1 MNNAA
6 QRWQHAV
13 RLAPTEA
20 SLVGVV
26 GEYLEDIS
34 AEALARLPPA
44 ARPTAIRS
52 AEDIVALT
60 LQVAREELMFSGDA
74 ETAALLREML
84 SVLTEAAGRLASMSI
99 DARPPR
105 TPP

>member
-1 MNNAA
+1 MNSAA

-26 GEYLEDIS
+26 AEYLEDIP
-34 AEALARLPPA
+34 AEALARLPQA
-44 ARPTAIRS
+44 ARPTAIRG

-74 ETAALLREML
+74 QTTALLREML
-84 SVLTEAAGRLASMSI
+84 SVLTEAAGRLASMST
-99 DARPPR
+99 DARLPP
-105 TPP
+105 TVP

>member
-1 MNNAA
+1 MNTTA
-6 QRWQHAV
+6 QRWQQAV

-26 GEYLEDIS
+26 AEYLEGLP
-34 AEALARLPPA
+34 AEARAGLPQA
-44 ARPTAIRS
+44 ARPGAIRG

-60 LQVAREELMFSGDA
+60 LQVAREELMFSGGA

-84 SVLTEAAGRLASMSI
+84 SVLTEATGRLASMSI
-99 DARPPR
+99 DARLPR